1 MSIRHKISLLLS
13 SILFLTSFDTGYGL
27 TSFSRADPDPVY
39 NSLDPHTFLYT
50 RKKLRLKGY
59 DLEPWNEH
67 ASISISPFGQNAN
80 YAKDIKGHYIPL
92 GDIFGRWDMLA
103 LLYGDLPVGQ
113 TLPPSLVTAT
123 NNIFPGG
130 LGLNDPDMID
140 NNQQW
145 GFFSFPMTYRKRG
158 VRFEVDA
165 MLAGDFGISIQTGVA
180 DVCQTLTQDP
190 LPRVD
195 LTPGTSPTDVW
206 RGNSGCNVPITRCN
220 IEKFLMDQFKIITEE
235 IHLDPSNF
243 HYFSVEETRLNLFWR
258 HALPINQDEEE
269 WPEFLLIPFAQ
280 VSGSISPGK
289 EKDPNKAFGLAF
301 GNNRH
306 YSAGFNAGLN
316 LDFYDTI
323 EIGGDFGYTHFF
335 RRGCME
341 LRVPNSLCQQ
351 GVFPFSTC
359 VSYQPGA
366 NWNFGGKISAYH
378 FLNNLSTYFQYQLV
392 HHEKDKICVL
402 SQDPAF
408 TPEVLERSSDWKVH
422 LGNIGF
428 NYDCSPNIILGLF
441 YQAPLAQRG
450 TYKSTTLM
458 FTFNATF

>member
-1 MSIRHKISLLLS
+1 
-13 SILFLTSFDTGYGL
+13 LFLTSFDTSYSL
-27 TSFSRADPDPVY
+27 TSFSRADPDPIY
-39 NSLDPHTFLYT
+39 NSLDPHTYLYT
-50 RKKLRLKGY
+50 RTKLRLKGY

-80 YAKDIKGHYIPL
+80 YAKDAQGHYIPL
-92 GDIFGRWDMLA
+92 GDIYGRWDMLA
-103 LLYGDLPVGQ
+103 LLYGNAPIGQ
-113 TLPPSLVTAT
+113 TLPPILTTASA
-123 NNIFPGG
+123 NIFPGG
-130 LGLNDPDMID
+130 LGLNDPDLID
-140 NNQQW
+140 NNQQF
-145 GFFSFPMTYRKRG
+145 GFFSFPMVYRKRG

-165 MLAGDFGISIQTGVA
+165 MLAGDFGFSIQTGIA

-190 LPRVD
+190 TPRID
-195 LTPGTSPTDVW
+195 LTPLAVPSPTGSFN
-206 RGNSGCNVPITRCN
+206 GNSGCNVPLSRCSV
-220 IEKFLMDQFKIITEE
+220 EKYLMDQFKNIMVQIN
-235 IHLDPSNF
+235 LDATNF
-243 HYFSVEETRLNLFWR
+243 HHFSIEETRFNLFWR

-269 WPEFLLIPFAQ
+269 WPEFLIIPFAQ

-306 YSAGFNAGLN
+306 YSAGANAGLN
-316 LDFYDTI
+316 MDFYDTI

-335 RRGCME
+335 RRNCME

-351 GVFPFSTC
+351 GIFPFSTC

-378 FLNNLSTYFQYQLV
+378 FLDNLSMYFQYELI

-402 SQDPAF
+402 DNDPAF
-408 TPEVLERSSDWKVH
+408 TPFAIEKNSDWKVH
-422 LGNIGF
+422 MANIGF
-428 NYDCSPNIILGLF
+428 NYDCSPNILLGLF
-441 YQAPLAQRG
+441 YQMPLAQKG

>member
-13 SILFLTSFDTGYGL
+13 GIVFITTFDICYGL
-27 TSFSRADPDPVY
+27 TSLLRSDPYPVY

-59 DLEPWNEH
+59 DIAPWNDH

-80 YAKDIKGHYIPL
+80 YAKDIQGNYIQL
-92 GDIFGRWDMLA
+92 GDINGRWDMFA
-103 LLYGDLPVGQ
+103 LVDGSLPAGK
-113 TLPPSLVTAT
+113 TLPPSLITAS
-123 NNIFPGG
+123 NNLFPGG

-140 NNQQW
+140 FNQQW
-145 GFFSFPMTYRKRG
+145 GFFSFPMIYRKRG

-165 MLAGDFGISIQTGVA
+165 MLAGDFGISIQSGLA

-190 LPRVD
+190 LPRID
-195 LTPGTSPTDVW
+195 LTPLSPDDPW
-206 RGNSGCNVPITRCN
+206 RGNSKCNVPVTRCN
-220 IEKFLMDQFKIITEE
+220 TEKYLMDQFKIITEQ
-235 IHLDPSNF
+235 IGLDAGNF
-243 HYFSVEETRLNLFWR
+243 HVFSVEETRLNLFWR

-289 EKDPNKAFGLAF
+289 EKNPNKAFGLAF

-341 LRVPNSLCQQ
+341 LRVPNSPCQQ
-351 GVFPFSTC
+351 GIFPFSTS

-378 FLNNLSTYFQYQLV
+378 FLDNLSMYFQYELV

-402 SQDPAF
+402 NHDPAYA
-408 TPEVLERSSDWKVH
+408 PEVLERASDWKVH
-422 LGNIGF
+422 LANVGF
-428 NYDCSPNIILGLF
+428 NYDCSPNIVLGF
-441 YQAPLAQRG
+441 FWQAPLAQRRV
-450 TYKSTTLM
+450 YKSTTLM